1 MNRLFPLR
9 VPYKKC
15 PLHPSTCPL
24 SYKYC
29 LQLSPRVLLH
39 PTCRCLSTA
48 WRGLVHHLSL
58 LFLESLADSLTTR
71 HELLYTSRNTASLAL
86 NQRFGGEVID
96 AGIEAVRYEVG
107 EHLLRW
113 IVSDDGK
120 CSGKARIA
128 NESRGK
134 CSR

>member
-1 MNRLFPLR
+1 
-9 VPYKKC
+9 V
-15 PLHPSTCPL
+15 
-24 SYKYC
+24 
-29 LQLSPRVLLH
+29 
-39 PTCRCLSTA
+39 
-48 WRGLVHHLSL
+48 G
-58 LFLESLADSLTTR
+58 
-71 HELLYTSRNTASLAL
+71 
-86 NQRFGGEVID
+86 
-96 AGIEAVRYEVG
+96 YEVG